1 MLQYSETQ
9 ADSVL
14 VLEIA
19 EKRLEASN
27 APDLRDLLVGRI
39 ETGSDQIVLDLR
51 QVGFMDSSALGALI
65 GGIKKMRGLGTLA
78 VSGANGPV
86 LQLLKLTRM
95 DKVFPLYPSI
105 DDAVAEMK
113 G

>member
-1 MLQYSETQ
+1 MLSYSEIQDDTI
-9 ADSVL
+9 L
-14 VLEIA
+14 VLEIT
-19 EKRLEASN
+19 EQRLEASN

-51 QVGFMDSSALGALI
+51 QVAFMDSSALGALI

-105 DDAVAEMK
+105 TDALAEMK